1 MARETRSGVAFRPCR
16 SGSSPSSTSSDSTIS
31 MIGSPGLGSGRA
43 IVAHTIY
50 GVDALTAAQALS
62 EIGYLLRQ
70 DEKER
75 FRAKAFSAA
84 AWSIALQKPD
94 LEALHAAGR
103 LTSIE
108 GVGEGIA
115 RVLDGFIETG
125 ESRYL
130 NRLREQM

>member
-1 MARETRSGVAFRPCR
+1 MA
-16 SGSSPSSTSSDSTIS
+16 
-31 MIGSPGLGSGRA
+31 
-43 IVAHTIY
+43 
-50 GVDALTAAQALS
+50 AAEALS

-84 AWSIALQKPD
+84 GWSIALQEPD
-94 LEALHAAGR
+94 LEALHEAGR

-115 RVLDGFIETG
+115 RVLAGLIETG
-125 ESRYL
+125 ESRDL
-130 NRLREQM
+130 KRLREQMKQPARDDGAELDLAGHRGGNPPPTRWRDGRGPMLEQGQGGPGVRQANP